1 MKGRGPESPLIWVV
15 IAVVAIVAAMW
26 FISLVVQ
33 SGVLPWAIA
42 GGIATASLAL
52 WISRQWS
59 VALSAGAT
67 VAVVAVVLG
76 VVSTVSPGWYR
87 L

>member
-1 MKGRGPESPLIWVV
+1 MNGKRPTNRVDFWAV
-15 IAVVAIVAAMW
+15 IAIVAALW
-26 FISLVVQ
+26 FISMVIE

-42 GGIATASLAL
+42 GGFVTASLAL
-52 WISRQWS
+52 WISRQWN

-76 VVSTVSPGWYR
+76 VLATASPGWYR